1 MSQTNTSLL
10 DEVVQWNQET
20 CRQELKSVLPKLT
33 ISSQSRLCV
42 LKIITDMFLP
52 HIGLSEL
59 EDECFSKILPKAV
72 TVFESMMKE
81 ISDQVGG
88 LSSQNTELRALIRN
102 ILQAM
107 MQIIDAL
114 STCVRHAGSF
124 DEAPDLVA
132 IRSLPTCILK
142 ILRET
147 FQHCKES
154 EVLYCGRMSL
164 VADLLQG
171 LFKEAYSLQ
180 KGLLEL
186 LDRISL
192 DGSASEE
199 EVSDIVT
206 VIHSL
211 LDMCSVISNLDIA
224 LHANTWKFLIKQS
237 LKYQSL
243 VEEHLHHG
251 DISTSLCENL
261 LTSFHNCVELAE
273 HIKHAGL
280 QEATQSPEYKLFQKT
295 AKMCRFFANTLVHY
309 IKEFTFFLTKNCSCF
324 HKLYLQVTSKFPPSL
339 CAPTL
344 TIALSEELNA
354 AALVPMDA
362 LLLQLLPLRPFAE
375 VVLQQDMRLNPE
387 HELPQCLLLVS
398 ILGQL
403 ANQPEEVQQ
412 LWYTGSQFSEE
423 TPRLPLYKALF
434 TSFRHCYTERTIPVR
449 LPGVMMRG
457 QAQVQVTL
465 HHHLC
470 VQLCAS
476 VAALPP
482 VYFPVLERCLVD
494 AVLQADTQAAL
505 LATDVWCFTARYGTA
520 ELCLH
525 HVLLIAQMVKT
536 CSSECYQSFHMGLLL
551 KRMVFLMTP
560 NHQMELVTRF
570 PPSYVENL
578 PVWRHVLLR
587 ALSLDARHRVETD
600 IVGITQKALSDWQN
614 GGYKLGQVDKVNVV
628 LLSLLVVVQGQSSPE
643 EQCVLSAARIVTQL
657 WLRMS
662 ADQVEKHPVLQC
674 TLQLLLSLSAILVKN
689 MEPQIVCQAL
699 LCVDALVSQK
709 CADELLLAA
718 LEFLASLGKIFV
730 PPDSQSQILPRLS
743 SLFGVLLADDRS
755 WLLHQH
761 ALEAFSH
768 FAETVNAKE
777 DVESRLQRLKMETT
791 EIERHNDKLENNT
804 ENISNKEATE
814 VVADSEPC
822 PKRARQETSAEE
834 EYSRYIQTAESAL
847 KALQA
852 LTEGEAHT
860 KAPPQWL
867 ESRLHEL
874 QTLIANICT
883 ARHSLVEVSFRG
895 LEDPDLSASGACF
908 TGEEVMPPLDGVSIA
923 WSDKG
928 AVGERSESHSSQ
940 ASLPLGL
947 LARLAALGCMSVG
960 PFDCPDEDRS
970 KEETS

>member
-10 DEVVQWNQET
+10 DEVMQWSQET

-33 ISSQSRLCV
+33 SLQHKSESWDDHIRV

-52 HIGLSEL
+52 HIHLSEL
-59 EDECFSKILPKAV
+59 EEECFSKILPKAV

-88 LSSQNTELRALIRN
+88 LSSQNTEPCALLRN

-114 STCVRHAGSF
+114 STCVRHVGSF
-124 DEAPDLVA
+124 NDAPDLDA

-154 EVLYCGRMSL
+154 EVVYCGRMSL

-192 DGSASEE
+192 DSSASEE

-211 LDMCSVISNLDIA
+211 LDICSIISNLDIA

-261 LTSFHNCVELAE
+261 LASFHNCVELAE
-273 HIKHAGL
+273 QIKHAAL
-280 QEATQSPEYKLFQKT
+280 QEATQTPEYKLFQKT

-309 IKEFTFFLTKNCSCF
+309 IKEFKFFLTKYCSCF
-324 HKLYLQVTSKFPPSL
+324 HKVYLQIISKFPPSL

-344 TIALSEELNA
+344 TMALSEELNA

-375 VVLQQDMRLNPE
+375 VVVQQELRLSPE

-398 ILGQL
+398 VLGQL
-403 ANQPEEVQQ
+403 ATQPEEVQQ

-423 TPRLPLYKALF
+423 TPRLPLHKALF
-434 TSFRHCYTERTIPVR
+434 TSFRRCYSERKVPVL
-449 LPGVMMRG
+449 LPGVMMKG

-465 HHHLC
+465 HHHIC

-476 VAALPP
+476 VAGLPP

-494 AVLQADTQAAL
+494 AVLQADTQTAL

-525 HVLLIAQMVKT
+525 HVLLIAQLVKMCT
-536 CSSECYQSFHMGLLL
+536 TECYQLFHMGLLL
-551 KRMVFLMTP
+551 KRMVFLMTQ
-560 NHQMELVTRF
+560 NHQMELVMHF
-570 PPSYVENL
+570 PPSDVENL
-578 PVWRHVLLR
+578 PVWRHVLVR
-587 ALSLDARHRVETD
+587 ALSQEARHRVETD
-600 IVGITQKALSDWQN
+600 IIGLTQKALTDWQN
-614 GGYKLGQVDKVNVV
+614 GGYKLGQMDKVNVV

-643 EQCVLSAARIVTQL
+643 EQCVLSATRIVTQL

-662 ADQVEKHPVLQC
+662 SDQVEKHPVLQC
-674 TLQLLLSLSAILVKN
+674 TLQLLLYLSAILVKN
-689 MEPQIVCQAL
+689 METQVICQAL

-709 CADELLLAA
+709 CADQLLLAA

-743 SLFGVLLADDRS
+743 SLFGVLLADRS

-768 FAETVNAKE
+768 FAEVTNHEEVISQSLCVEETKTKVVNYLSKTVNVKE
-777 DVESRLQRLKMETT
+777 DVESRLQRLKMETP
-791 EIERHNDKLENNT
+791 EIEQHNDKLENNK
-804 ENISNKEATE
+804 ENVSNKQVAE
-814 VVADSEPC
+814 VVSDLEPC

-852 LTEGEAHT
+852 LTEGEANM

-867 ESRLHEL
+867 QSRLQEL
-874 QTLIANICT
+874 QTLITNICT
-883 ARHSLVEVSFRG
+883 ARHV
-895 LEDPDLSASGACF
+895 
-908 TGEEVMPPLDGVSIA
+908 I
-923 WSDKG
+923 
-928 AVGERSESHSSQ
+928 
-940 ASLPLGL
+940 
-947 LARLAALGCMSVG
+947 
-960 PFDCPDEDRS
+960 
-970 KEETS
+970 

>member
-10 DEVVQWNQET
+10 DEVVQWSQET

-33 ISSQSRLCV
+33 SLQHKSESWDDHIRI
-42 LKIITDMFLP
+42 LKIIIDMFLP
-52 HIGLSEL
+52 HIDLSEL

-81 ISDQVGG
+81 ISEQVGG
-88 LSSQNTELRALIRN
+88 LSSQNTELCTLLRG

-107 MQIIDAL
+107 GQIIDAL
-114 STCVRHAGSF
+114 STCVRHVGSF
-124 DEAPDLVA
+124 EEAPDLYA
-132 IRSLPTCILK
+132 IRSLPSCILK
-142 ILRET
+142 VLRET

-154 EVLYCGRMSL
+154 EVVYCGRLSL

-192 DGSASEE
+192 DSSASEE

-211 LDMCSVISNLDIA
+211 LDICSIISNLDIA

-273 HIKHAGL
+273 QIKHAGL

-309 IKEFTFFLTKNCSCF
+309 IKII
-324 HKLYLQVTSKFPPSL
+324 SKFPPSL
-339 CAPTL
+339 CAPALPT
-344 TIALSEELNA
+344 ALSEELNA
-354 AALVPMDA
+354 AALLPMVP

-375 VVLQQDMRLNPE
+375 VVLQQDLRLSPE
-387 HELPQCLLLVS
+387 HELPHCLLLVNV
-398 ILGQL
+398 LGQL
-403 ANQPEEVQQ
+403 ATQPEEVMQ
-412 LWYTGSQFSEE
+412 LWYTGSQFSED
-423 TPRLPLYKALF
+423 TPRLPLYEALF
-434 TSFRHCYTERTIPVR
+434 TRFRCCYTERKVPVL
-449 LPGVMMRG
+449 LPGVMMKG

-465 HHHLC
+465 HHHIC

-482 VYFPVLERCLVD
+482 VYFPVLERCLAN
-494 AVLQADTQAAL
+494 AVLQADTQTAL

-525 HVLLIAQMVKT
+525 HVLLIAQLVKT
-536 CSSECYQSFHMGLLL
+536 CTTECYQSFHMGLLL

-570 PPSYVENL
+570 PPSEVENL

-587 ALSLDARHRVETD
+587 ALSQDVRHCVETD
-600 IVGITQKALSDWQN
+600 ITAIAQKALSDWQN
-614 GGYKLGQVDKVNVV
+614 GGYKLGQVEKVNVV

-643 EQCVLSAARIVTQL
+643 EQCELSATRIVTQL

-662 ADQVEKHPVLQC
+662 SDQVQAHPVLQR
-674 TLQLLLSLSAILVKN
+674 TLQLLLSISAILVRN
-689 MEPQIVCQAL
+689 IEPKIICQVL
-699 LCVDALVSQK
+699 LCVDVLVSQK

-730 PPDSQSQILPRLS
+730 PPDSQTQILPRLS
-743 SLFGVLLADDRS
+743 SLFGVLLADRS

-768 FAETVNAKE
+768 FAEVTNHEEVISQSLCAEETKTKVVNYLSKTVNTQE
-777 DVESRLQRLKMETT
+777 DGESRLQRLKMEAA
-791 EIERHNDKLENNT
+791 EIEQYNQKLENNKENVSNT
-804 ENISNKEATE
+804 EAAE

-822 PKRARQETSAEE
+822 PKRARQETSTEE
-834 EYSRYIQTAESAL
+834 EYIRYIQTAESAL
-847 KALQA
+847 KAIQA
-852 LTEGEAHT
+852 LTEG
-860 KAPPQWL
+860 KASTTAPPPQWL
-867 ESRLHEL
+867 ESRLREL
-874 QTLIANICT
+874 QTLITHIGT
-883 ARHSLVEVSFRG
+883 ARH
-895 LEDPDLSASGACF
+895 
-908 TGEEVMPPLDGVSIA
+908 TI
-923 WSDKG
+923 
-928 AVGERSESHSSQ
+928 
-940 ASLPLGL
+940 
-947 LARLAALGCMSVG
+947 
-960 PFDCPDEDRS
+960 
-970 KEETS
+970 

>member
-10 DEVVQWNQET
+10 DEVVQWSQET

-33 ISSQSRLCV
+33 SMQHKSESWDDHIRI

-72 TVFESMMKE
+72 TVFDSMMKE

-88 LSSQNTELRALIRN
+88 LSSQNTELCALLRN

-114 STCVRHAGSF
+114 STCVRHVGSF
-124 DEAPDLVA
+124 EEAPDLDA

-142 ILRET
+142 VLRET

-154 EVLYCGRMSL
+154 EVVYCGRLSL

-192 DGSASEE
+192 NSNASEE

-211 LDMCSVISNLDIA
+211 LDICSIISNLDIA

-251 DISTSLCENL
+251 DISTNLCENIL
-261 LTSFHNCVELAE
+261 ASFHNCLELAE
-273 HIKHAGL
+273 QIKHAGL
-280 QEATQSPEYKLFQKT
+280 QETTQNPEYRLFQKT

-309 IKEFTFFLTKNCSCF
+309 IKEFKFFLSKYCSSF
-324 HKLYLQVTSKFPPSL
+324 HQLYLQVISKFPPSL

-344 TIALSEELNA
+344 PTALSAELNA
-354 AALVPMDA
+354 VALVPMDA

-375 VVLQQDMRLNPE
+375 VVLQQDLRLSPE

-398 ILGQL
+398 VLGQL
-403 ANQPEEVQQ
+403 ATQPEEVLQ

-423 TPRLPLYKALF
+423 TPRLPLYGALF
-434 TSFRHCYTERTIPVR
+434 TSFRHCYTERKVPVF
-449 LPGVMMRG
+449 LPGVMMKG
-457 QAQVQVTL
+457 QAQLQVTL
-465 HHHLC
+465 HHHVC

-494 AVLQADTQAAL
+494 AVLQADIHTAL

-525 HVLLIAQMVKT
+525 HVLLIAQLLKT
-536 CSSECYQSFHMGLLL
+536 CTAECYQSFHMGLLL

-570 PPSYVENL
+570 PPSKVENIL
-578 PVWRHVLLR
+578 VWRHVLLR
-587 ALSLDARHRVETD
+587 ALSQDVRHRVETD
-600 IVGITQKALSDWQN
+600 VIGITQKALIDWQN
-614 GGYKLGQVDKVNVV
+614 GGYRLGQMDKVNTV
-628 LLSLLVVVQGQSSPE
+628 LLSLLMVVQGQSSPE
-643 EQCVLSAARIVTQL
+643 EQCVLSAARIVTQV

-662 ADQVEKHPVLQC
+662 SDQVQTHPVLQC
-674 TLQLLLSLSAILVKN
+674 TLQLLLSISATLVKN
-689 MEPQIVCQAL
+689 IEPQVICQAL

-709 CADELLLAA
+709 CADQLLLAA

-730 PPDSQSQILPRLS
+730 PPESQSQILPRLS
-743 SLFGVLLADDRS
+743 SLFGVLLADRS

-768 FAETVNAKE
+768 FAEVTNHEEVISQSLCVEETKTKVVNYLSKTVNAQE
-777 DVESRLQRLKMETT
+777 DLESRLQRLKRETP
-791 EIERHNDKLENNT
+791 EIEQHNGKLENNK
-804 ENISNKEATE
+804 ENISNKQAAE
-814 VVADSEPC
+814 VVTDSEPC

-847 KALQA
+847 KALQT
-852 LTEGEAHT
+852 LTEGKSNT
-860 KAPPQWL
+860 TAPPQWL
-867 ESRLHEL
+867 ESRLKEL
-874 QTLIANICT
+874 QSLITHIST
-883 ARHSLVEVSFRG
+883 ARH
-895 LEDPDLSASGACF
+895 
-908 TGEEVMPPLDGVSIA
+908 T
-923 WSDKG
+923 
-928 AVGERSESHSSQ
+928 
-940 ASLPLGL
+940 
-947 LARLAALGCMSVG
+947 
-960 PFDCPDEDRS
+960 
-970 KEETS
+970 T

>member
-1 MSQTNTSLL
+1 
-10 DEVVQWNQET
+10 
-20 CRQELKSVLPKLT
+20 
-33 ISSQSRLCV
+33 
-42 LKIITDMFLP
+42 MFLP
-52 HIGLSEL
+52 HIGLSEV

-72 TVFESMMKE
+72 TMFDSMMKE
-81 ISDQVGG
+81 ILHQVGG
-88 LSSQNTELRALIRN
+88 LSSQNTELCALLRN

-114 STCVRHAGSF
+114 SSCVRHIGTF
-124 DEAPDLVA
+124 EEAPDLDA

-142 ILRET
+142 VLRET

-154 EVLYCGRMSL
+154 EVVYCGRLSL

-192 DGSASEE
+192 DSSASEE

-211 LDMCSVISNLDIA
+211 LDICSIISNLDIA

-251 DISTSLCENL
+251 DISSSLCDNL
-261 LTSFHNCVELAE
+261 LASFHNCVELAE
-273 HIKHAGL
+273 QIKHAGL

-309 IKEFTFFLTKNCSCF
+309 IKEFKFFLTKFCSCF
-324 HKLYLQVTSKFPPSL
+324 HQLYLQIISKFPPSL

-344 TIALSEELNA
+344 PSALSGELNA

-362 LLLQLLPLRPFAE
+362 LLLQLLPLKPFAE
-375 VVLQQDMRLNPE
+375 VVLQRDIRLSLE

-398 ILGQL
+398 VLGQL
-403 ANQPEEVQQ
+403 TSQPEEVIQ

-423 TPRLPLYKALF
+423 TPRLPLYQALF
-434 TSFRHCYTERTIPVR
+434 TSFRRCYIERQAPVL
-449 LPGVMMRG
+449 LPGVMMKG

-465 HHHLC
+465 HQHVC

-482 VYFPVLERCLVD
+482 VYFSVLERCLVD
-494 AVLQADTQAAL
+494 ALLQSDTQTAL

-525 HVLLIAQMVKT
+525 HVFLIAQLVKACT
-536 CSSECYQSFHMGLLL
+536 TECYQSFHLGLLL

-560 NHQMELVTRF
+560 NHQMELVSRF
-570 PPSYVENL
+570 PPSELENI

-587 ALSLDARHRVETD
+587 AVSHDARHRVETD
-600 IVGITQKALSDWQN
+600 IVGLTQKALSDWQN
-614 GGYKLGQVDKVNVV
+614 GGYKLGQVEKVNVV
-628 LLSLLVVVQGQSSPE
+628 LLSLLAVVGGQSSPE
-643 EQCVLSAARIVTQL
+643 EHCVLSAVRIITQL

-662 ADQVEKHPVLQC
+662 PEQVQIHPVLQC
-674 TLQLLLSLSAILVKN
+674 TLQLLLSISAVLVKN
-689 MEPQIVCQAL
+689 IEHQVILQAL
-699 LCVDALVSQK
+699 LCVETVVSQK
-709 CADELLLAA
+709 CSDQLLLAA
-718 LEFLASLGKIFV
+718 LEFLSSLGKIFF
-730 PPDSQSQILPRLS
+730 PPDSQNHILPKLS
-743 SLFGVLLADDRS
+743 GLFGVLLSDRS

-768 FAETVNAKE
+768 FAEITNHEEVISQSLCEEEIKTKVVNYLSKTVNAQE
-777 DVESRLQRLKMETT
+777 DVETRLQRLKLQTAV
-791 EIERHNDKLENNT
+791 IGQHNERLENNKET
-804 ENISNKEATE
+804 VSNTPAAAA
-814 VVADSEPC
+814 VADPEPC

-852 LTEGEAHT
+852 LTEG
-860 KAPPQWL
+860 KANNTAPPPQWL
-867 ESRLHEL
+867 EHRLREL
-874 QTLIANICT
+874 QTLITNIST
-883 ARHSLVEVSFRG
+883 AIH
-895 LEDPDLSASGACF
+895 
-908 TGEEVMPPLDGVSIA
+908 T
-923 WSDKG
+923 
-928 AVGERSESHSSQ
+928 
-940 ASLPLGL
+940 
-947 LARLAALGCMSVG
+947 
-960 PFDCPDEDRS
+960 
-970 KEETS
+970 T

>member
-10 DEVVQWNQET
+10 DEVMQWSQET

-33 ISSQSRLCV
+33 SLQHKSESW
-42 LKIITDMFLP
+42 DD
-52 HIGLSEL
+52 HIQL
-59 EDECFSKILPKAV
+59 EEECFSKILPKAV

-88 LSSQNTELRALIRN
+88 LSSQNTEPCALLRN

-114 STCVRHAGSF
+114 STCVRHVGSF
-124 DEAPDLVA
+124 NDAPDLDA

-154 EVLYCGRMSL
+154 EVVYCGRMSL

-192 DGSASEE
+192 DSSASEE

-211 LDMCSVISNLDIA
+211 LDICSIISNLDIA

-261 LTSFHNCVELAE
+261 LASFHNCVELAE
-273 HIKHAGL
+273 QIKHAAL
-280 QEATQSPEYKLFQKT
+280 QEATQTPEYKLFQKT

-309 IKEFTFFLTKNCSCF
+309 IKEFKFFLTKYCSCF
-324 HKLYLQVTSKFPPSL
+324 HKVYLQIISKFPPSL

-344 TIALSEELNA
+344 TMALSEELNA

-375 VVLQQDMRLNPE
+375 VVVQQELRLSPE

-398 ILGQL
+398 VLGQL
-403 ANQPEEVQQ
+403 ATQPEEVQQ

-423 TPRLPLYKALF
+423 TPRLPLHKALF
-434 TSFRHCYTERTIPVR
+434 TSFRRCYSERKVPVL
-449 LPGVMMRG
+449 LPGVMMKG

-465 HHHLC
+465 HHHIC

-476 VAALPP
+476 VAGLPP

-494 AVLQADTQAAL
+494 AVLQADTQTAL

-525 HVLLIAQMVKT
+525 HVLLIAQLVKMCT
-536 CSSECYQSFHMGLLL
+536 TECYQLFHMGLLL
-551 KRMVFLMTP
+551 KRMVFLMTQ
-560 NHQMELVTRF
+560 NHQMELVMHF
-570 PPSYVENL
+570 PPSDVENL
-578 PVWRHVLLR
+578 PVWRHVLVR
-587 ALSLDARHRVETD
+587 ALSQEARHRVETD
-600 IVGITQKALSDWQN
+600 IIGLTQKALTDWQN
-614 GGYKLGQVDKVNVV
+614 GGYKLGQMDKVNVV

-643 EQCVLSAARIVTQL
+643 EQCVLSATRIVTQL

-662 ADQVEKHPVLQC
+662 SDQVEKHPVLQC
-674 TLQLLLSLSAILVKN
+674 TLQLLLYLSAILVKN
-689 MEPQIVCQAL
+689 METQVICQAL

-709 CADELLLAA
+709 CADQLLLAA

-743 SLFGVLLADDRS
+743 SLFGVLLADRS

-768 FAETVNAKE
+768 FAEVTNHEEVISQSLCVEETKTKVVNYLSKTVNVKE
-777 DVESRLQRLKMETT
+777 DVESRLQRLKMETP
-791 EIERHNDKLENNT
+791 EIEQHNDKLENNK
-804 ENISNKEATE
+804 ENVSNKQVAE
-814 VVADSEPC
+814 VVSDLEPC

-852 LTEGEAHT
+852 LTEGEANM

-867 ESRLHEL
+867 QSRLQEL
-874 QTLIANICT
+874 QTLITNICT
-883 ARHSLVEVSFRG
+883 ARHV
-895 LEDPDLSASGACF
+895 
-908 TGEEVMPPLDGVSIA
+908 I
-923 WSDKG
+923 
-928 AVGERSESHSSQ
+928 
-940 ASLPLGL
+940 
-947 LARLAALGCMSVG
+947 
-960 PFDCPDEDRS
+960 
-970 KEETS
+970 